1 MTLNQRIAKLRR
13 LFQSSNVILRYK
25 GRKISNVDGDRGIY
39 VYELCGDGGISDFV
53 PFESSESR
61 VIPEVDWTQI
71 KVYTPMKN
79 PFLT

>member
-25 GRKISNVDGDRGIY
+25 GREISNMVGDRGIY
-39 VYELCGDGGISDFV
+39 VHELHGDGGISDFV
-53 PFESSESR
+53 PFESYEPR
-61 VIPEVDWTQI
+61 VIPKVDWTQI